1 MTRLNVAVLPALVR
15 LVAFLSLATL
25 LVAPASAAEPDSAGS
40 LTVEWAMSRDAQGQP
55 TLQGYINNLYDVP
68 VDNVTLRI
76 DGIDAEGQTLS
87 SDVTLVEGP
96 VPGDG
101 RTYFEVPVPPEAA
114 ANYRVTIDS
123 FQAGAGASA
132 SPSEGAERR

>member
-1 MTRLNVAVLPALVR
+1 VKHPVVR
-15 LVAFLSLATL
+15 LVASLSMATL
-25 LVAPASAAEPDSAGS
+25 LVAPARAAEPDSAGS
-40 LTVEWAMSRDAQGQP
+40 LTVEWAMSRDGQGHP
-55 TLQGYINNLYDVP
+55 TLQGYISNLYDVP
-68 VDNVTLRI
+68 VDNVTIRI

-101 RTYFEVPVPPEAA
+101 RTYFEVPVPDAA

-123 FQAGAGASA
+123 FEAGAGASA

>member
-1 MTRLNVAVLPALVR
+1 MTRLNVAVLPALLR

-68 VDNVTLRI
+68 VDNVTIRI

>member
-1 MTRLNVAVLPALVR
+1 MTRLDVAVLLALVR
-15 LVAFLSLATL
+15 RVAFLSLATL
-25 LVAPASAAEPDSAGS
+25 MVAPVSAAEPDSAGS
-40 LTVEWAMSRDAQGQP
+40 LTVEWAMSRDGQGYP

-76 DGIDAEGQTLS
+76 DGIDAAGRTLS
-87 SDVTLVEGP
+87 SDVTLIEGP

-101 RTYFEVPVPPEAA
+101 RTYFEVLVPDGAA
-114 ANYRVTIDS
+114 HYRVTVDS
-123 FQAGAGASA
+123 FEAGAGASA

>member
-1 MTRLNVAVLPALVR
+1 MKHPVVR
-15 LVAFLSLATL
+15 LVALLSVATL

-40 LTVEWAMSRDAQGQP
+40 LTVEWAMSRDAQGHP

-68 VDNVTLRI
+68 VDNVTIRI
-76 DGIDAEGQTLS
+76 DGIDAAGQTLS
-87 SDVTLVEGP
+87 SEMTLVEGP

-101 RTYFEVPVPPEAA
+101 RTYFQVLVPDAA
-114 ANYRVTIDS
+114 AHYRVTVDS
-123 FQAGAGASA
+123 FEAGAGTSA

>member
-1 MTRLNVAVLPALVR
+1 MTRLDVAVLLALVR

-25 LVAPASAAEPDSAGS
+25 MVAPVSAAEPDSAGS
-40 LTVEWAMSRDAQGQP
+40 LTVEWAMSRDGQGHP
-55 TLQGYINNLYDVP
+55 TLQGYFNNLYDVP

-76 DGIDAEGQTLS
+76 DGIDAAGRTLS
-87 SDVTLVEGP
+87 SDVTLIEGP

-101 RTYFEVPVPPEAA
+101 RTYFEVLVPDGAA
-114 ANYRVTIDS
+114 HYRVTVDS
-123 FQAGAGASA
+123 FEAGAGASA